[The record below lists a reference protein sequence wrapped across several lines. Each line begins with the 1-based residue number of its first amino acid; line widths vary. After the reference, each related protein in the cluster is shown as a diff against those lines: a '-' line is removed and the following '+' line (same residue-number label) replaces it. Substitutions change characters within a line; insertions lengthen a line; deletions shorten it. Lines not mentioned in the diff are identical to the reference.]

1 MSCMDRANVLSG
13 SAFRTAVF
21 AAVSVAATLFIAALM
36 AFAFVQQTLE
46 REIQRQILTEQVML
60 REIYDKGGEA
70 ALIRTIIAEINNP
83 VALSRRALGAFGPD
97 GLKLAGNIAQ
107 VPNFARFQRVEL
119 AISGHGSQTRPYYV
133 HTALFDEIVLVIGH
147 DLTLVAATE
156 HRLVMALTAAGLLAG
171 TMILLTGYV
180 ASRRSQ
186 RKLNALDATLGLVSE
201 GNTDTRVPDSGGS
214 DQIDRISRRVNAH
227 LDRLSSLMITTKS
240 TAAAVAHDLKTP
252 LSRAQLSLQSARE
265 LTRQGEDAEAAI
277 ENVETELAR
286 LNGIFDTV
294 LRISRIETGARGK
307 EFQQFDMLPLLTE
320 LVETFEPIAE
330 ERGQSLELIAQVAP
344 PILVMGDA
352 RMIRQMI
359 ANLIQNAVN
368 HGPAG
373 NEISVVASDRNDAAT
388 LEIADRGPGIPESE
402 RSRVFDPFYRI
413 DRSRSGGGSGLGL
426 ALVQAIVIRHGVKME
441 LSDNAPGLRIS
452 LAFPP
457 VPEVLLPKKDDGH
470 PNLSKN

>member
-1 MSCMDRANVLSG
+1 MDRANVLSG
-13 SAFRTAVF
+13 SAFRIAVF
-21 AAVSVAATLFIAALM
+21 AAVSVAATLFIAALA
-36 AFAFVQQTLE
+36 AFTYVQQTLE

-70 ALIRTIIAEINNP
+70 ALIRTIAEINNP
-83 VALSRRALGAFGPD
+83 IALSRRAIGAFGPD

-107 VPNFARFQRVEL
+107 APDIARFQRTEL
-119 AISGHGSQTRPYYV
+119 AISGQGARPLPYYV
-133 HTALFDEIVLVIGH
+133 HTALFDQIVLVIGH
-147 DLTLVAATE
+147 DLSMISATE
-156 HRLVMALTAAGLLAG
+156 RRLVVALGAAGLLAG
-171 TMILLTGYV
+171 AMILLIGYA
-180 ASRRSQ
+180 ASHRSL

-201 GNTDTRVPDSGGS
+201 GDTDIRVPVSGGT

-265 LTRQGEDAEAAI
+265 LIGQGKDAEAAI

-286 LNGIFDTV
+286 LNGIFDTI
-294 LRISRIETGARGK
+294 LRISRIETAARGTT
-307 EFQQFDMLPLLTE
+307 FQRFDILPLLDE
-320 LVETFEPIAE
+320 LVETFEPVAE
-330 ERGQSLELIAQVAP
+330 EREQSLALVAP
-344 PILVMGDA
+344 VPPAVPVMGDA

-359 ANLIQNAVN
+359 ANLIQNAID

-373 NEISVVASDRNDAAT
+373 NEIKIGLSNRNRAA
-388 LEIADRGPGIPESE
+388 LVEIADRGPGIPESE
-402 RSRVFDPFYRI
+402 RSRVFDPFYRL

-426 ALVQAIVIRHGVKME
+426 ALVQAIAVRHGVALD
-441 LSDNAPGLRIS
+441 LSDNGPGLRVS
-452 LAFPP
+452 LTFPP
-457 VPEVLLPKKDDGH
+457 VPDGPLATESGAR